1 MNSVNREVK
10 LSKSSDTTD
19 PKRDSYW
26 NDRDIG
32 EAIPWAEELVGICVE
47 PFPLEA
53 GKDRVRARA
62 LAYLARSA
70 ALLRSMVTLGKA
82 RDREGIPILYRTLLE
97 TWYHAV
103 YLVEGGQESL
113 TVLESQAAFEAKK
126 IANALELEDPGGTP
140 ERLPTRTLADV
151 VQRFLGDEFPSRA
164 YDNHFRIASFHW
176 SHGHLG
182 AISQFITGEDEEGA
196 EVVNADREEFKDG
209 ETMTLLLA
217 MGVSLVAGLANR
229 TTSKYGGVDQLR
241 LADFIN
247 RWWGLP
253 NL

>member
-1 MNSVNREVK
+1 
-10 LSKSSDTTD
+10 LSESSDSTN

-26 NDRDIG
+26 SNRDIG
-32 EAIPWAEELVGICVE
+32 EAIPWAEELIGICSAL
-47 PFPLEA
+47 FPVEA

-62 LAYLARSA
+62 LAYVARSA

-103 YLVEGGQESL
+103 YLIEGAQESL
-113 TVLESQAAFEAKK
+113 AVLESQAAFEAKK
-126 IANALELEDPGGTP
+126 IATALELEDPGGNP
-140 ERLPTRTLADV
+140 ARLPTRTLADS
-151 VQRFLGDEFPSRA
+151 VQRFLGDEFPTRA
-164 YDNHFRIASFHW
+164 YDNHYRIASFHW

-182 AISQFITGEDEEGA
+182 AVSQFMVEDKEGN
-196 EVVNADREEFKDG
+196 EIVNADREEFKDG

-229 TTSKYGGVDQLR
+229 TGAGYGGVDQAR
-241 LADFIN
+241 LADFIQ
-247 RWWGLP
+247 RWWNLP
-253 NL
+253 SQ